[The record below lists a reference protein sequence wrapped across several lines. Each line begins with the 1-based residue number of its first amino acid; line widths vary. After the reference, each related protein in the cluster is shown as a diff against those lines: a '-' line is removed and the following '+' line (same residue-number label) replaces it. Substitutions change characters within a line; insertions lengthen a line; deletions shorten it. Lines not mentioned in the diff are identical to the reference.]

1 MQPLNLESTLQ
12 DLNLYDFTV
21 ESSTL
26 SSTVT
31 KAFETNY
38 LLPGVI
44 ITEQGQLWGMI
55 SRREFLERM
64 SRPYG
69 LELFWRRPVTTLYTL
84 SKQEPLVLPGDTL
97 IVAAA
102 KQSLWRSPEL
112 VYEPVIV
119 EIEPQEYRLLDV
131 YQLLVAQS
139 GIHELANLLIN
150 ELYHKLEIANQQL
163 QQLAAVDSLTNLAN
177 RRQFDRYL
185 SQQCQQMRRQIDWL
199 SLIIIDVDYFKLYND
214 SYGHLAG
221 DFCLQ
226 KVANAIKSTVQRATD
241 LVARYGG
248 EEFAVILP
256 ATSSE
261 GALLLAEKII
271 NNVRK
276 LEIVHEQSAVS
287 SFVSVSLGVASV
299 IPDSEM
305 TPASL
310 IALADA
316 ALYAAKSSGRDRYIL
331 HSSLTEEKIHLQ

>member
-1 MQPLNLESTLQ
+1 MQPLSLESTLQ

-26 SSTVT
+26 SSAVT

-84 SKQEPLVLPGDTL
+84 SKQEPLILPGDTL

-119 EIEPQEYRLLDV
+119 EIEPKEYRLLDIH
-131 YQLLVAQS
+131 QLLVAQS
-139 GIHELANLLIN
+139 EIHELANLLIN
-150 ELYHKLEIANQQL
+150 ELYQKLETANQEL

-185 SQQCQQMRRQIDWL
+185 SQQWQQMRRQIDWL

-226 KVANAIKSTVQRATD
+226 QVAKVIKSSVQRVTD

-256 ATSSE
+256 ATSAE
-261 GALLLAEKII
+261 GALQLAEKII
-271 NNVRK
+271 KNVRK
-276 LEIVHEQSAVS
+276 LEIVHEKSAVS

-299 IPDSEM
+299 IPEKEM

-310 IALADA
+310 IALADG

-331 HSSLTEEKIHLQ
+331 HSSLREEKIHLQ

>member
-1 MQPLNLESTLQ
+1 MQPLSLESTLQ

-26 SSTVT
+26 SSAVT

-84 SKQEPLVLPGDTL
+84 SKQEPLILPGDTL

-119 EIEPQEYRLLDV
+119 EIEPKEYRLLDIH
-131 YQLLVAQS
+131 QLLVAQS
-139 GIHELANLLIN
+139 EIHELANLLIN
-150 ELYHKLEIANQQL
+150 ELYQKLETANQEL
-163 QQLAAVDSLTNLAN
+163 QQLADVDSLTNLAN

-185 SQQCQQMRRQIDWL
+185 SQQWQQMRRQIDWL

-226 KVANAIKSTVQRATD
+226 QVAKAIKSSVQRVTD

-256 ATSSE
+256 ATSAE
-261 GALLLAEKII
+261 GALQLAEKII
-271 NNVRK
+271 KNVRK
-276 LEIVHEQSAVS
+276 LEIVHEKSAVS
-287 SFVSVSLGVASV
+287 SFVSVSLGAASV
-299 IPDSEM
+299 IPEKEM

-310 IALADA
+310 IALADG

-331 HSSLTEEKIHLQ
+331 HSSLREEKIHLQ

>member
-1 MQPLNLESTLQ
+1 MQPLSLESTLQ

-26 SSTVT
+26 SSAVT

-84 SKQEPLVLPGDTL
+84 SKQEPLILPGDTL

-119 EIEPQEYRLLDV
+119 EIEPKEYRLLDIH
-131 YQLLVAQS
+131 QLLVAQS
-139 GIHELANLLIN
+139 EIHELANLLIN
-150 ELYHKLEIANQQL
+150 ELYQKLETANQEL

-185 SQQCQQMRRQIDWL
+185 SQQWQQMRRQIDWL

-226 KVANAIKSTVQRATD
+226 QVAKAIKSSVQRVTD

-256 ATSSE
+256 ATSAE
-261 GALLLAEKII
+261 GALQLAEKII
-271 NNVRK
+271 KNVRK
-276 LEIVHEQSAVS
+276 LEIVHEKSAVS

-299 IPDSEM
+299 IPEKEM

-310 IALADA
+310 IALADG

-331 HSSLTEEKIHLQ
+331 HSSLREEKIHLQ